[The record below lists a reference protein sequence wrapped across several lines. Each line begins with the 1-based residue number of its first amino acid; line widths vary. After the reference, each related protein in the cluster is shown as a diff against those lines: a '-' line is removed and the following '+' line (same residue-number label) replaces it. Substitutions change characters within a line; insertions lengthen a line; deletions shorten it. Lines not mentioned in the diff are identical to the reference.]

1 MALIDNPTFQKN
13 RIQELD
19 VFRGFAIFGI
29 FMVNILVMN
38 ASFMYR
44 GEWVT
49 EQTGAIQAIA
59 LFILENFFFSKFFVI
74 FSLLFGMGVALQ
86 IEKFKSHGQFSNAFF
101 LRRFGSLFV
110 FGLAHTLFLWSGDIL
125 HIYGLFGFFLLF
137 FFRFS
142 TRTVL
147 WLAILIFL
155 FPFYHIL
162 FVEVIEWVE
171 FDYEAPLSALSREEL
186 LELKH
191 NGSYLS
197 GIRLRLK
204 EYLFVMSFVYSGIA
218 PTALAMMLLGG
229 YLVKKGFLENI
240 SSWVDRTKVYLFI
253 SAFALLIYRF
263 VLLYWVVPT
272 FDIQFGSAASNILM
286 TFFSLSDLSLS
297 LLFLWIIAALMRSVK
312 WQKILSPLSYVGRT
326 ALSNYIL
333 QSVLGYLIMRTFN
346 GYEYF
351 SAASCIALVLLI
363 FSFQMVLSKFWL
375 SRFKFGP
382 LEWFWRCVSYKRFL
396 TIRKSAAP
404 A

>member
-1 MALIDNPTFQKN
+1 
-13 RIQELD
+13 
-19 VFRGFAIFGI
+19 
-29 FMVNILVMN
+29 MN

-44 GEWVT
+44 GEWVR

-59 LFILENFFFSKFFVI
+59 LFILANFFFSKFFVI

-86 IEKFKSHGQFSNAFF
+86 IAKSKSDGQFSNAFF
-101 LRRFGSLFV
+101 LRRIGSLFV

-125 HIYGLFGFFLLF
+125 HIYGFFVFFLLF

-171 FDYEAPLSALSREEL
+171 FDYEAPLSTLSREEL

-229 YLVKKGFLENI
+229 YLVKKGFLEII

-272 FDIQFGSAASNILM
+272 FDIQFGSAASIILM

-351 SAASCIALVLLI
+351 SAASCIALVVLI

-382 LEWFWRCVSYKRFL
+382 LEWLWRCVSYKRFL
-396 TIRKSAAP
+396 TIRKSAEP
-404 A
+404 T